1 MLIKETITPIHN
13 GIEIRKQFDNNPYL
27 EEAKQIRDQGLGQTG
42 ENRLVGRIPVH
53 LVAEWV
59 KEAGIA
65 WSDNEAKKDL
75 IHKKMLSG
83 EFDAFRIWKG
93 KY

>member
-13 GIEIRKQFDNNPYL
+13 GIEIRKQFD
-27 EEAKQIRDQGLGQTG
+27 
-42 ENRLVGRIPVH
+42 RIPVH

-83 EFDAFRIWKG
+83 EFDDFRVWKG